1 MKRFTILLFLV
12 LCTVFSLQAQNVT
25 LPYTQDF
32 AALSQGDMNSD
43 TGSPT
48 PVSAGALQGIA
59 SLTGAYQA
67 GGAIRL
73 GDVGN
78 VGGFTTQPVV
88 TSGAGYVKVSFKA
101 AAWIAATP
109 SPAQVVV
116 GYGSQTVTVNIPA
129 TAHVWPIVAND
140 MNTYNVQFQ
149 AEATH
154 SAVSITTVSATGNET
169 RIFLDN
175 LKIMFRT
182 GTPALLSEGF
192 EDTMFPPAG
201 WTALHIS
208 GEKEWKRST
217 DSSPIGT
224 ACAIVNYAYGGHH
237 NWLITPSMVPKAG
250 DSLTFKVKTPSYY
263 SNTRLYIRIS
273 TYSRDTSSFGP
284 PVKTLNTESTKLTTS
299 WKQYSIDL
307 SPYAG
312 SSIFVAFQVVD
323 ANGLNL
329 QLDDIHGPIISPI
342 GSCAAPNNISVKNT
356 TTTGADVSWSEE
368 GYASS
373 WVVEYSTQSTFAGA
387 TQQIVTG
394 TPSLSLSGLTPDT
407 KYYVRVKS
415 DCLLGEYSE
424 WSGVATFDTRC
435 LPLAGPIN
443 ILEKFDSLA
452 VKGIP
457 HCWSKITTD
466 KTYPSVVNSPGHGF
480 NGKVVLFGGSFHQ
493 YLIMQPVGVPL
504 NTLQLD
510 FLLSRAG
517 KSSGTFQVG
526 YMTDPNDS
534 NTFVAVTSFDDNTY
548 YKKKHKRIYFN
559 NVVDNGNNRYITFR
573 YGRVGT
579 ESFST
584 SSWYWIDSVSVK
596 VASSCRLE
604 NDTLKLVKVA
614 PDSAIIK
621 YKLPA
626 GYTSVEYVYG
636 VDSINDPATLTPTV
650 ATGGQ
655 IALGNL
661 SPETMYKLWIRI
673 GCSGGV
679 YSDWS
684 TEPITFKTP
693 CAYINTLD
701 EDFETVDKDKIPN
714 CWSRISTENNRP
726 GVVGKGLYEPI
737 FSRAIKFEGSFHQY
751 LVTPRFSVALNTLQ
765 LDFSLMREGESSGTF
780 QVGYMTD
787 PTDSNT
793 FVPVASFNDKGKR
806 FYKKMLRKRVF
817 FSSVVDNG
825 TNRYIAFR
833 YGRVDNEKFSTSWYY
848 WLDSVSVQTAPT
860 CQPPYNIENTF
871 VSKDSAV
878 IGYKRPVAALSAQ
891 YVFIEYDTI
900 TDPSTLTPIQNTGDT
915 IKLSGLGSNKTY
927 KLWLRSDCGAG
938 SVSDWADPII
948 FTTICESVTSIDEN
962 FDSIPTSALP
972 DCWSKI
978 IKGTSGYPYV
988 VNENIGHGG
997 NNKTI
1002 KFGSSYPQLLISPR
1016 IDVALNT
1023 LRLDFSL
1030 YKEGIKSG
1038 TFQVGYMTDPT
1049 DSTTFVPVTSFS
1061 DKSKFALKT
1070 MLKKSVFFKQVV
1082 DNGNNRYI
1090 AFRYG
1095 RVGNEEFSTSSYY
1108 WLDSVK
1114 LDTAP
1119 ACIPPY
1125 DLVNTFA
1132 SSDSAVIVY
1141 KKPIGTTA
1149 TRYVYAEE
1157 TSSDDPS
1164 TLTAHTVTSDTIKLS
1179 GLTPYTAYKIWMQ
1192 SSCGAGTD
1200 SEWSTPL
1207 IFNTECVAEDST
1219 LSEDFDKVPV
1229 GSIHECWS
1237 GIATSDYYLKVV
1249 DASAYPSSNR
1259 NSKSIQFTG
1268 TSPVY
1273 LISPRFSV
1281 PLNTRELNFSLNRYS
1296 SSSGIFRVG
1305 YMTDPTD
1312 KNTFV
1317 EVASF
1322 NDDNSNS
1329 YKKWL
1334 RKKVYFTDVD
1344 DNGTNRYIAFKFQGT
1359 SWSNYYYW
1367 LDSVEVSAAPTC
1379 MPPSQFK
1386 IDSISTDSV
1395 VITYKLRAAAT
1406 GYEYAYG
1413 DINETDPSNL
1423 TSIATGDTIKLGGL
1437 TPHTRYRLWAR
1448 TQCGAGTYSDWS
1460 FTSIAFT
1467 TRCEDVHAVNEDF
1480 EAVAKDSIPDCWSK
1494 KSSAYTTYPKV
1505 VTASAADGVTSK
1517 AMKFYGTHPQYLIL
1531 SKIDTALNRL
1541 QLRFDLNKESKD
1553 CGIFQV
1559 GYMTKPTDGSTFVPV
1574 ASFNDNVY
1582 KKMLPKVAYF
1592 DTVADSSKKRYIA
1605 FRYGAVGAVTQST
1618 SKAYWVDNV
1627 VLEPADSCMA
1637 PTSLMANVA
1646 KDSVRVTFEHRPSA
1660 TSWQYVLAK
1669 NVPLSTTP
1677 PDSITPTAIVSDN
1690 IVIKNIEPNQDY
1702 TVWVRTTS
1710 CTNDTSAW
1718 AVTFFTTKYC
1728 TASPNKVDG
1737 KGIVNV
1743 TYGMYNI
1750 VDNTTAAEAGNY
1762 GDYTALSGDIV
1773 AGDSAY
1779 VSITLATEKSYNTRV
1794 YVDWNQDYD
1803 FEGTNEFVY
1812 NGTTGSNKTET
1823 LLASFLVPSYVRA
1836 GNYRMRIVSTPDTP
1850 DPCFSGSKG
1859 AVEDYTLTFGTVPT
1873 CRPTEAKSISA
1884 NNITSNSA
1892 TISWKPKGSGTS
1904 WEVIVS
1910 PDPLTATQLKNYT
1923 QAATVTD
1930 SSYNATGLMANKNY
1944 YVYVRSVCSATDK
1957 SYWTW
1962 WRPFEFM
1969 TKPSVVSTPY
1979 YQDFTNVDL
1988 TELFVF
1994 PGKKVRKNKWCL
2006 GSGIGNGGNSMYIS
2020 KDGVSAEY
2028 GTGESN
2034 TLSYITIDFDSS
2046 PKFEIHF
2053 DWVGKGE
2060 SSYDFM
2066 RVYVVPD
2073 TLTLPTT
2080 WKNSEKR
2087 WIKDSVVALQ
2097 LGDKFNGKTEWTTFS
2112 DTLPSS
2118 YAGTRRKLV
2127 FMWFNDGVIAGSPT
2141 MAVDNIYVGGY
2152 ECKSPSRLVVD
2163 TVTRDSA
2170 QIRWSK
2176 GSTETSWIVEYKKLD
2191 DNTWVRDTVND
2202 TTYSLNHLESYTEYK
2217 IRIRGICSGG
2227 SGHTGFLLG
2236 SLHTICG
2243 DKAIGNGVFYNFDDA
2258 IGSIPACW
2266 TKTTPF
2272 TYKGLTFPLVGNYTD
2287 ASKDGVIL
2295 FSGRSTQIL
2304 ALQEYREN
2312 VKTLE
2317 LEFDLLRESTNCSGQ
2332 LEVGVMS
2339 DPNNANTFVPIHNLT
2354 SLIVLPDKY
2363 LQYTRVSMDT
2373 ALAEGKH
2380 YIAFRQVVNSPTNDT
2395 AMYGIDNLDI
2405 HPIPMCK
2412 KPNYNDIRVTL
2423 NEYTPTVADVSWI
2436 PGHYENTWEVQ
2447 YRDIDSTEWKSVIV
2461 TQTSMCILQR
2471 LTPQTT
2477 YEVRLRSICTPDTSK
2492 WTRTYRFTTLCDV
2505 YTLPYTEDFKN
2516 MSFVNSCWSRYY
2528 GLASAAFSG
2537 QKPKAVAY
2545 GWEIEEKY
2553 SLDTAHIKLNIYG
2566 TSRKHWAV
2574 SPLIKL
2580 NENSM
2585 LQFDLS
2591 LTGYNSSDTATGT
2604 RADDQFMVIVST
2616 DGGNTWLKS
2625 NATIWNNSN
2634 TDPGNYVFNN
2644 IRMAGEKVSIDLSM
2658 YADSTVRI
2666 AFYGESTVDQN
2677 GDNDLHIDNIRVF
2690 ERVIVPPTVNTLPAS
2705 NIGNNTAT
2713 LNKDVTPGDIV
2724 ISKEGFYYK
2733 PAGQGAI
2740 WTPVESDDDAFVVS
2754 GLIRGTVYKYIAY
2767 ATLENN
2773 VTFYGDTVE
2782 FTTTGI
2788 PPVHPTVN
2796 TLAATNI
2803 SQNSATM
2810 NKSVTSD
2817 PSEPVTEQG
2826 WKWRKVGEPNWI
2838 VSMNGNLTSLE
2849 HNTQYEFFAFAK
2861 TALKNQEGYQGQ
2873 TLTFTTTSHTP
2884 PTVKTLAATA
2894 IGMYGASLRKLVTAG
2909 SEPIVEEGWEY
2920 KRVGE
2925 VVWTNTKNANIN
2937 NLAQDTEYEFYAY
2950 AVTNSYPMTKG
2961 ETLKF
2966 RTLKATSDLDAAD
2979 YGVNI
2984 YPNPAD
2990 NVVTLAVEGLSSEA
3004 EVTIVDMMGRKV
3016 GHYLIAQGSNS
3027 ITIDVSPLAEGT
3039 YAVRIVSDNATIVER
3054 LVIKKR

>member
-129 TAHVWPIVAND
+129 TTHVWPIVAND
-140 MNTYNVQFQ
+140 MNTYNVQFA

-192 EDTMFPPAG
+192 EDTTFPPAG
-201 WTALHIS
+201 WTSLNIS
-208 GEKEWKRST
+208 GTKKWERST
-217 DSSPIGT
+217 DSNPIGT
-224 ACAIVNYAYGGHH
+224 ACARVNYADPGHH
-237 NWLITPSMVPKAG
+237 NWLITPCMSPKIG
-250 DSLTFKVKTPSYY
+250 DSLTFKIKTTNYWSG
-263 SNTRLYIRIS
+263 TKIYIRIS
-273 TYSRDTSSFGP
+273 TSSKDTSSFGA
-284 PVKTLNTESTKLTTS
+284 PVKTLNTNSTKLTTS
-299 WKQYSIDL
+299 WVQYNIDL
-307 SPYAG
+307 SPYVG
-312 SSIFVAFQVVD
+312 SSVFVAFQVVD
-323 ANGLNL
+323 KYGLNVL
-329 QLDDIHGPIISPI
+329 LDDIHGPMISPI
-342 GSCAAPNNISVKNT
+342 GSCTAPNAMQVRNIN
-356 TTTGADVSWSEE
+356 TTGADISWSED

-387 TQQIVTG
+387 TQQLVTG
-394 TPSLSLSGLTPDT
+394 TPSLSLSGLMPDT

-424 WSGVATFDTRC
+424 WSGVTTFETRC

-443 ILEKFDSLA
+443 ILEKFDLLA
-452 VKGIP
+452 VEDIP

-466 KTYPSVVNSPGHGF
+466 NTYPSVVTSPGYGLNSKAIKF
-480 NGKVVLFGGSFHQ
+480 AGSFHQ
-493 YLIMQPVGVPL
+493 YLIMQPVGVAL

-510 FLLSRAG
+510 FLLVREG
-517 KSSGTFQVG
+517 ESSGTFQVG
-526 YMTDPNDS
+526 YMTDPTDS
-534 NTFVAVTSFDDNTY
+534 NTFVAVASFNDDT
-548 YKKKHKRIYFN
+548 YKKTLHKRVYFTD
-559 NVVDNGNNRYITFR
+559 VVDNGNNRYITFR
-573 YGRVGT
+573 YGRVGNET
-579 ESFST
+579 FAT
-584 SSWYWIDSVSVK
+584 NWFYWIDSVSVK
-596 VASSCRLE
+596 TAPSCRLE
-604 NDTLKLVKVA
+604 KDTLELAKIT

-636 VDSINDPATLTPTV
+636 VDSINDPATLTPTI

-655 IALGNL
+655 IAVGNL
-661 SPETMYKLWIRI
+661 SPETMYKLWIRV

-684 TEPITFKTP
+684 AEPITFKTP

-701 EDFETVDKDKIPN
+701 ENFDSLEVGSLPH
-714 CWSRISTENNRP
+714 CWSKISTSYSYPKITERSP
-726 GVVGKGLYEPI
+726 IDGLPTKSI
-737 FSRAIKFEGSFHQY
+737 PFGLSNPQY
-751 LVTPRFSVALNTLQ
+751 LVLPQFGVALNTLK
-765 LDFSLMREGESSGTF
+765 LDFSLRRFDKLSGTF

-793 FVPVASFNDKGKR
+793 FVAVASFNDNR
-806 FYKKMLRKRVF
+806 PSLYKKWLKK
-817 FSSVVDNG
+817 SVYFTSVADNNG

-833 YGRVDNEKFSTSWYY
+833 YGKVGNEDFSFYSYY
-848 WLDSVSVQTAPT
+848 FIDSISVQAAPT
-860 CQPPYNIENTF
+860 CQPPYNIANTF
-871 VSKDSAV
+871 VSTDSAV
-878 IGYKRPVAALSAQ
+878 IGYKRPTAALSTQ

-900 TDPSTLTPIQNTGDT
+900 TAPSTLTPIQNTGDT

-938 SVSDWADPII
+938 SVSDWADPIT
-948 FTTICESVTSIDEN
+948 FTTICNVVDSIDED
-962 FDSIPTSALP
+962 FDSIPTSTLP

-978 IKGTSGYPYV
+978 TNGTSKYPYV
-988 VNENIGHGG
+988 VSENIGYGED
-997 NNKTI
+997 NMTI
-1002 KFGSSYPQLLISPR
+1002 KFGSSYPQFLILPR
-1016 IDVALNT
+1016 IGVALNT

-1049 DSTTFVPVTSFS
+1049 DSTTFVPVASFS
-1061 DKSKFALKT
+1061 DKSMFAFKT

-1108 WLDSVK
+1108 WLDSIK
-1114 LDTAP
+1114 LQATAL
-1119 ACIPPY
+1119 ACVPPY
-1125 DLVNTFA
+1125 DLVNTYA
-1132 SSDSAVIVY
+1132 TTDSAVIVY

-1179 GLTPYTAYKIWMQ
+1179 GLTPNYTAYKIWMQ

-1207 IFNTECVAEDST
+1207 IFNTECGEYTT
-1219 LSEDFDKVPV
+1219 LSENFDRVPE
-1229 GSIHECWS
+1229 GSIHGCWS
-1237 GIATSDYYLKVV
+1237 KISTENSFPSVV
-1249 DASAYPSSNR
+1249 KADASAGLDSKAIKFSSSFN
-1259 NSKSIQFTG
+1259 Q
-1268 TSPVY
+1268 Y

-1281 PLNTRELNFSLNRYS
+1281 PLNTLELNFSLDREGEQ
-1296 SSSGIFRVG
+1296 SGVFRVG

-1322 NDDNSNS
+1322 NDDDEIF
-1329 YKKWL
+1329 YKKML

-1344 DNGTNRYIAFKFQGT
+1344 DNGTNRYIAFKYNPQST
-1359 SWSNYYYW
+1359 VWYYW
-1367 LDSVEVSAAPTC
+1367 LDSVEVVAAPTC

-1423 TSIATGDTIKLGGL
+1423 TPIATGDTIKLGGL

-1460 FTSIAFT
+1460 LTSIAFT
-1467 TRCEDVHAVNEDF
+1467 TRCQDIHAVNEDF
-1480 EAVAKDSIPDCWSK
+1480 EAVAKDSIPECWSK
-1494 KSSAYTTYPKV
+1494 KSASYSYPSV
-1505 VTASAADGVTSK
+1505 VNASAADGVTSN
-1517 AMKFYGTHPQYLIL
+1517 AMKFYGVHPQYLIL

-1669 NVPLSTTP
+1669 NVPLATTP

-1718 AVTFFTTKYC
+1718 AVTIFTTKYC

-1750 VDNTTAAEAGNY
+1750 VDNTTDAEAGNY

-1779 VSITLATEKSYNTRV
+1779 VSITLSTEKSYKTRV

-1803 FEGTNEFVY
+1803 FEGTGEFVY
-1812 NGTTGSNKTET
+1812 NGTTGSGKTET

-1873 CRPTEAKSISA
+1873 CRPTEAKNISA
-1884 NNITSNSA
+1884 SNITSNSA
-1892 TISWKPKGSGTS
+1892 DISWKPSGSGTS
-1904 WEVIVS
+1904 WEVILS

-1930 SSYNATGLMANKNY
+1930 SSYNATGLMANKDY

-1962 WRPFEFM
+1962 WRPLEFN
-1969 TKPSVVSTPY
+1969 TKPTIVSTPY
-1979 YQDFTNVDL
+1979 YQDFTNGNI
-1988 TELFVF
+1988 TELSVF
-1994 PGKKVRKNKWCL
+1994 PGKKARGNKWCI

-2020 KDGVSAEY
+2020 KNGVDAEY
-2028 GTGESN
+2028 ANIESH

-2060 SSYDFM
+2060 SSFDFM

-2080 WKNSEKR
+2080 WKRDKTR
-2087 WIKDSVVALQ
+2087 WITDSVALQ
-2097 LGDKFNGKTEWTTFS
+2097 LGNKFNDKTEWTTFS

-2127 FMWFNDGVIAGSPT
+2127 FMWFNDGGIAGSPT
-2141 MAVDNIYVGGY
+2141 MAVDNIYVTGY
-2152 ECKSPSRLVVD
+2152 DCNSPSRFVVD

-2170 QIRWSK
+2170 QISWSK
-2176 GSTETSWIVEYKKLD
+2176 GSTETSWIVEYKKFD

-2202 TTYSLNHLESYTEYK
+2202 TTYSLRQLESYTEYK

-2227 SGHTGFLLG
+2227 SGHTGLLLG
-2236 SLHTICG
+2236 SLRTLCG
-2243 DKAIGNGVFYNFDDA
+2243 DKAVGNGIVYNFDDA

-2266 TKTTPF
+2266 TRTTPF
-2272 TYKGLTFPLVGNYTD
+2272 TYKGLTFPLVGNYKD
-2287 ASKDGVIL
+2287 APKDGVIL

-2380 YIAFRQVVNSPTNDT
+2380 YIAFRQVVNSPTSDT
-2395 AMYGIDNLDI
+2395 LMYAIDNLDI

-2447 YRDIDSTEWKSVIV
+2447 YKDIDSTEWKSVIV

-2471 LTPQTT
+2471 LMPQTT

-2492 WTRTYRFTTLCDV
+2492 WTRTYKFTTMCDV
-2505 YTLPYTEDFKN
+2505 YTLPYTEDFKG
-2516 MSFVNSCWSRYY
+2516 MSFVNSCWSRYF

-2545 GWEIEEKY
+2545 GWVTEDKY

-2566 TSRKHWAV
+2566 TSCKYWAV

-2591 LTGYNSSDTATGT
+2591 LTRYDKSDTATGT
-2604 RADDQFMVIVST
+2604 RDDDQFMVIVST

-2625 NATIWNNSN
+2625 HATIWNNSN
-2634 TDPGNYVFNN
+2634 TDPGKYVFNN
-2644 IRMAGEKVSIDLSM
+2644 IRRSGEKVSIDLSM

-2666 AFYGESTVDQN
+2666 AFYGESTSSVSN

-2690 ERVIVPPTVNTLPAS
+2690 ERIVAPPKVKTLTAS
-2705 NIGNNTAT
+2705 NIGENTAT
-2713 LNKDVTPGDIV
+2713 LNKDVTPGDIA

-2740 WTPVESDDDAFVVS
+2740 WTLVESDDDAFVVS

-2788 PPVHPTVN
+2788 PPVHPTVS

-2894 IGMYGASLRKLVTAG
+2894 IGMYGASLRKSVTAG

-2966 RTLKATSDLDAAD
+2966 RTLKATTDLDAAD

-3004 EVTIVDMMGRKV
+3004 EVTIIDMMGRKV

>member
-169 RIFLDN
+169 RIFLDD
-175 LKIMFRT
+175 LKLFHKA
-182 GTPALLSEGF
+182 GAPAILSEGF
-192 EDTMFPPAG
+192 EGTTFPPSG

-208 GEKEWKRST
+208 GTKKWERST
-217 DSSPIGT
+217 YNSPIGT
-224 ACAIVNYAYGGHH
+224 ACAKVSFENPRHH
-237 NWLITPSMVPKAG
+237 NWLITPSMAPKAG

-273 TYSRDTSSFGP
+273 TSSKDTSSFGA
-284 PVKTLNTESTKLTTS
+284 PVKTLSTASEIPTT
-299 WKQYSIDL
+299 WKKYSIDL
-307 SPYAG
+307 SSYAG
-312 SSIFVAFQVVD
+312 SSNVYVAFQVID
-323 ANGLNL
+323 NNGLSL
-329 QLDDIHGPIISPI
+329 LLDDIHGAMIF
-342 GSCAAPNNISVKNT
+342 PNSDCVVPYGLQIRNI
-356 TTTGADVSWSEE
+356 TTTGADISWSGD

-387 TQQIVTG
+387 TQQTVTG

-443 ILEKFDSLA
+443 ILEDFNSLNT
-452 VKGIP
+452 KEIP
-457 HCWSKITTD
+457 VCWSKITTD
-466 KTYPSVVNSPGHGF
+466 KTYPSVVTSPGYGLNSKAIKF
-480 NGKVVLFGGSFHQ
+480 ADSFHQ
-493 YLIMQPVGVPL
+493 YLIMQPVGVAL

-510 FLLSRAG
+510 FLLAREG

-534 NTFVAVTSFDDNTY
+534 NTFVAVASFNDKI
-548 YKKKHKRIYFN
+548 YKKLHKRVYFTD
-559 NVVDNGNNRYITFR
+559 VVDNGSNRYITFR
-573 YGRVGT
+573 YGRVGDET
-579 ESFST
+579 FAT
-584 SSWYWIDSVSVK
+584 NWYYWIDSVTVK
-596 VASSCRLE
+596 AAPSCRLE
-604 NDTLKLVKVA
+604 KDTLELVRVV

-636 VDSINDPATLTPTV
+636 VDSVNDPATLTTTI

-655 IALGNL
+655 IAVGNL
-661 SPETMYKLWIRI
+661 SPETMYKLWIRV
-673 GCSGGV
+673 GCSGGI

-684 TEPITFKTP
+684 AEPITFKTP

-701 EDFETVDKDKIPN
+701 ENFDSLEVGSLPH
-714 CWSRISTENNRP
+714 CWSKISTSYSYPKIKERSP
-726 GVVGKGLYEPI
+726 IDGLPTQSI
-737 FSRAIKFEGSFHQY
+737 PFGLSNPQY
-751 LVTPRFSVALNTLQ
+751 LVLPQFGVALNTLK
-765 LDFSLMREGESSGTF
+765 LDFSLRRFDKLSGTF

-793 FVPVASFNDKGKR
+793 FVAVASFNDNR
-806 FYKKMLRKRVF
+806 PNLYKKWLKK
-817 FSSVVDNG
+817 SVYFTSVADNNG

-833 YGRVDNEKFSTSWYY
+833 YGKVGNEDFSFYSYY
-848 WLDSVSVQTAPT
+848 FIDSISVQAAPT
-860 CQPPYNIENTF
+860 CQPPYNIANTF
-871 VSKDSAV
+871 VSTDSAV
-878 IGYKRPVAALSAQ
+878 IGYKRPATALSVQ

-900 TDPSTLTPIQNTGDT
+900 TAPSTLTPIQNTGDT

-938 SVSDWADPII
+938 SVSDWADPIT
-948 FTTICESVTSIDEN
+948 FTTICNVVDSIDED
-962 FDSIPTSALP
+962 FDSIPTSTLP

-978 IKGTSGYPYV
+978 TKKASGYPYV
-988 VNENIGHGG
+988 VSENIGYGEG
-997 NNKTI
+997 NMTI
-1002 KFGSSYPQLLISPR
+1002 KFGSSYPQFLISPR
-1016 IDVALNT
+1016 IGVALNT
-1023 LRLDFSL
+1023 LKLDFSL

-1049 DSTTFVPVTSFS
+1049 DSTTFVPVASFS
-1061 DKSKFALKT
+1061 DKSMFALKT

-1114 LDTAP
+1114 LQATAL
-1119 ACIPPY
+1119 ACVPPY
-1125 DLVNTFA
+1125 DLVNTYA
-1132 SSDSAVIVY
+1132 TTDSAVIVY

-1179 GLTPYTAYKIWMQ
+1179 GLTPNYTSYKIWMQ

-1207 IFNTECVAEDST
+1207 IFNTECGEYTT
-1219 LSEDFDKVPV
+1219 LSENFDRVPE
-1229 GSIHECWS
+1229 GSIHGCWS
-1237 GIATSDYYLKVV
+1237 KISTENSFPSVV
-1249 DASAYPSSNR
+1249 KADASAGLDSKAIKFSSSFN
-1259 NSKSIQFTG
+1259 Q
-1268 TSPVY
+1268 Y

-1281 PLNTRELNFSLNRYS
+1281 PLNTLELNFSLDREGEE
-1296 SSSGIFRVG
+1296 SGIFRVG

-1322 NDDNSNS
+1322 NDDDEIF
-1329 YKKWL
+1329 YKKML

-1344 DNGTNRYIAFKFQGT
+1344 DNGTNRYIAFKYNPQST
-1359 SWSNYYYW
+1359 VWYYW
-1367 LDSVEVSAAPTC
+1367 LDSVEVVAAPTC

-1423 TSIATGDTIKLGGL
+1423 TPIATGDTIKLGGL

-1460 FTSIAFT
+1460 LTSIAFT
-1467 TRCEDVHAVNEDF
+1467 TRCQDIHAVNEDF
-1480 EAVAKDSIPDCWSK
+1480 EAVAKDSIPECWSK
-1494 KSSAYTTYPKV
+1494 KSASYSYPSV
-1505 VTASAADGVTSK
+1505 VNASAADGVTSK
-1517 AMKFYGTHPQYLIL
+1517 AMKFYGVHPQYLIL

-1646 KDSVRVTFEHRPSA
+1646 KDSVKVAFEHRPSA

-1718 AVTFFTTKYC
+1718 AVTIFTTKYC

-1779 VSITLATEKSYNTRV
+1779 VSITLSTEKSYKTRV

-1803 FEGTNEFVY
+1803 FEGTGEFVY

-1873 CRPTEAKSISA
+1873 CRPTEAKSISVS
-1884 NNITSNSA
+1884 NITSNSA
-1892 TISWKPKGSGTS
+1892 DISWKPSGSGTS

-1923 QAATVTD
+1923 SAINVTD
-1930 SSYNATGLMANKNY
+1930 SSYNATGLRGNKDY

-1969 TKPSVVSTPY
+1969 TKPTVVSTPY

-1994 PGKKVRKNKWCL
+1994 PGKKVRENKWCL
-2006 GSGIGNGGNSMYIS
+2006 GSGISNGGNSMYIS
-2020 KDGVSAEY
+2020 KNGVDAEY
-2028 GTGESN
+2028 ANIVSR
-2034 TLSYITIDFDSS
+2034 TLSYITIDFDNS
-2046 PKFEIHF
+2046 PKFEIYF
-2053 DWVGKGE
+2053 DWIGKGE
-2060 SSYDFM
+2060 SSFDFM

-2127 FMWFNDGVIAGSPT
+2127 FMWFNDGGLAGSPT

-2152 ECKSPSRLVVD
+2152 ECKSPSRFVVD

-2170 QIRWSK
+2170 QISWSK

-2217 IRIRGICSGG
+2217 IRIRGICPGG
-2227 SGHTGFLLG
+2227 SGHTGLLLG
-2236 SLHTICG
+2236 SLRTLCG
-2243 DKAIGNGVFYNFDDA
+2243 DKAIGNGIVYNFDDA
-2258 IGSIPACW
+2258 IGSIPTCW
-2266 TKTTPF
+2266 TRTTPF

-2287 ASKDGVIL
+2287 APKDGVIL

-2380 YIAFRQVVNSPTNDT
+2380 YIAFRQVVNSPTSDT
-2395 AMYGIDNLDI
+2395 LKYGIDNLDI

-2436 PGHYENTWEVQ
+2436 PGGYENTWEVQ
-2447 YRDIDSTEWKSVIV
+2447 YKDVDSTEWKSVIV

-2471 LTPQTT
+2471 LMPQTT

-2505 YTLPYTEDFKN
+2505 YTLPYTENFKG
-2516 MSFVNSCWSRYY
+2516 MSFKNSCWSRYE

-2537 QKPKAVAY
+2537 QKPKAIAS
-2545 GWEIEEKY
+2545 GWIPTTTN
-2553 SLDTAHIKLNIYG
+2553 SLDTAHIKVNIWG
-2566 TSRKHWAV
+2566 TSCKYWAV

-2585 LQFDLS
+2585 LQFDMS
-2591 LTGYNSSDTATGT
+2591 LTRYGSSDTATGT
-2604 RADDQFMVIVST
+2604 RDDDQFMVIVST

-2634 TDPGNYVFNN
+2634 TDPGKYVYNN
-2644 IRMAGEKVSIDLSM
+2644 IRRSGEKVSIDLSM

-2666 AFYGESTVDQN
+2666 AFYGESTSNVSN
-2677 GDNDLHIDNIRVF
+2677 GDNDLHIDNIRIF
-2690 ERVIVPPTVNTLPAS
+2690 ERVIVPPKVKTLTAS
-2705 NIGNNTAT
+2705 NIGENTAT

-2740 WTPVESDDDAFVVS
+2740 WTLVESDDDAFVVS

-2788 PPVHPTVN
+2788 PPVHPTVS

-2873 TLTFTTTSHTP
+2873 TLTFTTTSHIP

-2894 IGMYGASLRKLVTAG
+2894 IGMYGASLRKSVTAG

-3004 EVTIVDMMGRKV
+3004 EVTIIDMMGRKV

>member
-88 TSGAGYVKVSFKA
+88 TSGVGYVKVSFKA

-140 MNTYNVQFQ
+140 MNMYNVQFQ

-175 LKIMFRT
+175 LKIMHL
-182 GTPALLSEGF
+182 GTIIRLSEGF
-192 EDTMFPPAG
+192 EDTTFPPKG
-201 WTALHIS
+201 WTTLNVS
-208 GEKEWKRST
+208 GSKKWKRST
-217 DSSPIGT
+217 DNTPIGT
-224 ACAIVNYAYGGHH
+224 ACARVDYENPGHH
-237 NWLITPSMVPKAG
+237 NWLITPSMTPKAG
-250 DSLTFKVKTPSYY
+250 DSLTFKVKTPTQYES
-263 SNTRLYIRIS
+263 TKLYIRVS
-273 TYSRDTSSFGP
+273 TSSKDTSNFGA
-284 PVKTLNTESTKLTTS
+284 PVKTLNTDSTKITTS
-299 WKQYSIDL
+299 WKQHSIDL
-307 SPYAG
+307 SPYVG
-312 SSIFVAFQVVD
+312 STIFVAFQVVD
-323 ANGLNL
+323 KWGLHL
-329 QLDDIHGPIISPI
+329 LLDDIQGAGIEPEVDCTTPKNITVENII
-342 GSCAAPNNISVKNT
+342 
-356 TTTGADVSWSEE
+356 TTGADISWHEN

-373 WVVEYSTQSTFAGA
+373 WVVEYSTLSTFAGA
-387 TQQIVTG
+387 TSQTVTA
-394 TPSLSLSGLTPDT
+394 TPSLTLSGLTPDT

-424 WSGVATFDTRC
+424 WSDVATFKTRC
-435 LPLAGPIN
+435 LPIAAPIN
-443 ILEKFDSLA
+443 ILEDFNSLDI
-452 VKGIP
+452 KEIP
-457 HCWSKITTD
+457 GCWSKITTD
-466 KTYPSVVNSPGHGF
+466 NTYPSVVTSPGYGLNSKAIKF
-480 NGKVVLFGGSFHQ
+480 AGSFHQ
-493 YLIMQPVGVPL
+493 YLIMQQVGVPL

-510 FLLSRAG
+510 FLLVREG
-517 KSSGTFQVG
+517 ESSGTFQVG

-534 NTFVAVTSFDDNTY
+534 NTFVAVTSFNDDT
-548 YKKKHKRIYFN
+548 YKKKLHKRVYFTD
-559 NVVDNGNNRYITFR
+559 VVDNGSNRYITFR
-573 YGRVGT
+573 YGRVGDET
-579 ESFST
+579 FAT
-584 SSWYWIDSVSVK
+584 NWYYWIDSVSVK
-596 VASSCRLE
+596 AAPSCRLE
-604 NDTLKLVKVA
+604 KDTLELVRVA
-614 PDSAIIK
+614 PDSAIIQ

-636 VDSINDPATLTPTV
+636 VDSITDPTTLTPTV
-650 ATGGQ
+650 TMGGQ
-655 IALGNL
+655 IAIGNL
-661 SPETMYKLWIRI
+661 SPETMYKLWIRV
-673 GCSGGV
+673 GCSGGT
-679 YSDWS
+679 YSEWS
-684 TEPITFKTP
+684 SQPITFKTP

-701 EDFETVDKDKIPN
+701 EDFDALDAGSLPH
-714 CWSRISTENNRP
+714 CWSKISTSYSYP
-726 GVVGKGLYEPI
+726 KVVAPSSLYKLPTKGIQFGQSSP
-737 FSRAIKFEGSFHQY
+737 QY
-751 LVTPRFSVALNTLQ
+751 LALPRFGVALNTLQ
-765 LDFSLMREGESSGTF
+765 LDFSLNRYSESSGIF

-793 FVPVASFNDKGKR
+793 FVAVASFNDNSPNL
-806 FYKKMLRKRVF
+806 YKKWLKKRVYF
-817 FSSVVDNG
+817 TGVADNNG

-833 YGRVDNEKFSTSWYY
+833 YGKVGNESVSYSGYY
-848 WLDSVSVQTAPT
+848 FIDSVSVQTAPT

-878 IGYKRPVAALSAQ
+878 IGYKRPAAALSVQ
-891 YVFIEYDTI
+891 YVFIEHDTI

-938 SVSDWADPII
+938 SVSDWSDPIS
-948 FTTICESVTSIDEN
+948 FTTICEDITSIDEN
-962 FDSIPTSALP
+962 FDSIATSTLP
-972 DCWSKI
+972 DCWSRITK
-978 IKGTSGYPYV
+978 KASGYPYV
-988 VNENIGHGG
+988 VEENIGYGG
-997 NNKTI
+997 KNKTI
-1002 KFGSSYPQLLISPR
+1002 KFGSSYPQFVILPR
-1016 IDVALNT
+1016 IGVAINT

-1030 YKEGIKSG
+1030 YKKGIKSG

-1049 DSTTFVPVTSFS
+1049 DSTTFVPVASFS
-1061 DKSKFALKT
+1061 DKSMFAFQK

-1095 RVGNEEFSTSSYY
+1095 QVGDEEFSTSSYY

-1114 LDTAP
+1114 LQAAP
-1119 ACIPPY
+1119 MCIPPY
-1125 DLVNTFA
+1125 NLVNTFA
-1132 SSDSAVIVY
+1132 SGDSAVIAY
-1141 KKPIGTTA
+1141 KMPVGATA
-1149 TRYVYAEE
+1149 ARYVYAEAS
-1157 TSSDDPS
+1157 TTDDPS
-1164 TLTAHTVTSDTIKLS
+1164 TLTAHTATGDTIKLS
-1179 GLTPYTAYKIWMQ
+1179 GLTQYTAYKIWIQ

-1200 SEWSTPL
+1200 SEWSAPL
-1207 IFNTECVAEDST
+1207 IFNTECGEYT
-1219 LSEDFDKVPV
+1219 TISEDFDNIPE
-1229 GSIHECWS
+1229 GNIHGCWS
-1237 GIATSDYYLKVV
+1237 KISTDNS
-1249 DASAYPSSNR
+1249 YPSVVSAEPSAGVSTNAIKFSSSL
-1259 NSKSIQFTG
+1259 NQ
-1268 TSPVY
+1268 Y

-1281 PLNTRELNFSLNRYS
+1281 PLNTLELNFSLDREGGN
-1296 SSSGIFRVG
+1296 SGIFEVG
-1305 YMTDPTD
+1305 YMTNPTD

-1317 EVASF
+1317 SVASF
-1322 NDDNSNS
+1322 DDNV
-1329 YKKWL
+1329 YKKML

-1344 DNGTNRYIAFKFQGT
+1344 DNDTNRYIAFKYNPQST
-1359 SWSNYYYW
+1359 VWYYW
-1367 LDSVEVSAAPTC
+1367 LDSVEVVAAPTC

-1437 TPHTRYRLWAR
+1437 TPHTSYRLWAR

-1460 FTSIAFT
+1460 FTSITFT
-1467 TRCEDVHAVNEDF
+1467 TRCQDIHSVNEDF
-1480 EAVAKDSIPDCWSK
+1480 EAVAKDSIPECWSK
-1494 KSSAYTTYPKV
+1494 KSASYSYPSV
-1505 VTASAADGVTSK
+1505 VNASAADGVTSK
-1517 AMKFYGTHPQYLIL
+1517 AMKFYSSHPQYLVL
-1531 SKIDTALNRL
+1531 SKIDTALNRF

-1582 KKMLPKVAYF
+1582 KKMLPKVVYF
-1592 DTVADSSKKRYIA
+1592 DTVADSNKKRYIA
-1605 FRYGAVGAVTQST
+1605 FRYGAVGTVSQST
-1618 SKAYWVDNV
+1618 SKAYWIDNV
-1627 VLEPADSCMA
+1627 VLEPADSCLA
-1637 PTSLMANVA
+1637 PTSLIANVA

-1677 PDSITPTAIVSDN
+1677 PDSIAPTAIVSNN
-1690 IVIKNIEPNQDY
+1690 IVIKNIEPDQDY
-1702 TVWVRTTS
+1702 TIWVRTTS
-1710 CTNDTSAW
+1710 CTNDTSDW
-1718 AVTFFTTKYC
+1718 AVTTFSTKYC
-1728 TASPNKVDG
+1728 SALPDAVDE

-1743 TYGMYNI
+1743 TYGMYDI
-1750 VDNTTAAEAGNY
+1750 VDNTTEAEAGNY

-1779 VSITLATEKSYNTRV
+1779 VSITLSTEKSYKTRV

-1803 FEGTNEFVY
+1803 FEGTGEFVY
-1812 NGTTGSNKTET
+1812 EGTTGSNKTET

-1836 GNYRMRIVSTPDTP
+1836 GNYRMRIVSTSGYPN
-1850 DPCFSGSKG
+1850 PCFSGSKG
-1859 AVEDYTLTFGTVPT
+1859 AVEDYTLTFGTMPT
-1873 CRPTEAKSISA
+1873 CRPTETKSISVS
-1884 NNITSNSA
+1884 NITSNSA
-1892 TISWKPKGSGTS
+1892 NISWRRSGLGTS
-1904 WEVIVS
+1904 WDVIVS
-1910 PDPLTATQLKNYT
+1910 PDELTATQLKNYT
-1923 QAATVTD
+1923 SAINVTD
-1930 SSYNATGLMANKNY
+1930 SSYNATGLMGNKDY
-1944 YVYVRSVCSATDK
+1944 YVYVRPVCSATDK

-1962 WRPFEFM
+1962 WRPVEFK
-1969 TKPSVVSTPY
+1969 TKPTIVSTPY
-1979 YQDFTNVDL
+1979 YQDFTNSNV
-1988 TELFVF
+1988 TELSIF
-1994 PGKKVRKNKWCL
+1994 PDKKVRGNKWCI

-2028 GTGESN
+2028 GYGESH

-2046 PKFEIHF
+2046 PKFEVQF
-2053 DWVGKGE
+2053 DWIGKGE
-2060 SSYDFM
+2060 TLYGTVYDFM

-2080 WKNSEKR
+2080 WKRTDTR
-2087 WIKDSVVALQ
+2087 WIKDSLALQ

-2127 FMWFNDGVIAGSPT
+2127 FMWINDASGTGSPT
-2141 MAVDNIYVGGY
+2141 MAVDNIYVAGY
-2152 ECKSPSRLVVD
+2152 ECQSPSRFVVD
-2163 TVTRDSA
+2163 TVTKDSA
-2170 QIRWSK
+2170 QISWSK

-2202 TTYSLNHLESYTEYK
+2202 TTYSLRQLESYTEYN

-2227 SGHTGFLLG
+2227 SGHTGLLLG
-2236 SLHTICG
+2236 SLHTLCS
-2243 DKAIGNGVFYNFDDA
+2243 DKAIGNGIVYNFDDA
-2258 IGSIPACW
+2258 IGNIPTCW
-2266 TKTTPF
+2266 TMTTPF
-2272 TYKGLTFPLVGNYTD
+2272 VHKGRTFPLVGTFTG
-2287 ASKDGVIL
+2287 APKDGVLL
-2295 FSGRSTQIL
+2295 FGGRSTQII
-2304 ALQEYREN
+2304 ATQEYTEDIN
-2312 VKTLE
+2312 TLE
-2317 LEFDLLRESTNCSGQ
+2317 LEFDLWRESTGNSGQ

-2339 DPNNANTFVPIHNLT
+2339 NPNDASTFIPVHNLT
-2354 SLIVLPDKY
+2354 SLIVVPDKY

-2373 ALAEGKH
+2373 VIAAGKH
-2380 YIAFRQVVNSPTNDT
+2380 YIAFRQVIDNPTNDT
-2395 AMYGIDNLDI
+2395 LMYGIDNLDI

-2412 KPNYNDIRVTL
+2412 KPNFNDISVTI
-2423 NEYTPTVADVSWI
+2423 NEYTPTTADISWI
-2436 PGHYENTWEVQ
+2436 PGGYENSWEVQ
-2447 YRDIDSTEWKSVIV
+2447 YKDVDSTEWNSVIV
-2461 TQTSMCILQR
+2461 TQTSMCVLQR
-2471 LTPQTT
+2471 LKPETT

-2492 WTRTYRFTTLCDV
+2492 WTLTYYFSTLCDV
-2505 YTLPYTEDFKN
+2505 YTLPYTETFRD
-2516 MSFVNSCWSRYY
+2516 MSKFPNKCWSKYT
-2528 GLASAAFSG
+2528 GLASDVFGGQRPQTTSSG
-2537 QKPKAVAY
+2537 WMLKNDD
-2545 GWEIEEKY
+2545 
-2553 SLDTAHIKLNIYG
+2553 SLDTAHLRLNIYG
-2566 TSRKHWAV
+2566 TGCKYWAV

-2580 NENSM
+2580 KDNSM

-2591 LTGYNSSDTATGT
+2591 LTGYNNSDTAIGT

-2616 DGGNTWLKS
+2616 DGGNTWLKA
-2625 NATIWNNSN
+2625 NATIWNNDN
-2634 TDPGNYVFNN
+2634 ANPGNYIFNN
-2644 IRMAGEKVSIDLSM
+2644 IRRSGEKVSIDLSM
-2658 YADSTVRI
+2658 YADNIVRI

-2677 GDNDLHIDNIRVF
+2677 GDNDLHIDNIRIF

-2713 LNKDVTPGDIV
+2713 LNKDVTPGDIA
-2724 ISKEGFYYK
+2724 ISKEGFYYR
-2733 PAGQGAI
+2733 ATSQGAT
-2740 WTPVESDDDAFVVS
+2740 WTMVESDDDAFVVN
-2754 GLIRGTVYKYIAY
+2754 GLIQGTTYEYYAY
-2767 ATLENN
+2767 VTLENN
-2773 VTFYGDTVE
+2773 VNFYGNTVE
-2782 FTTTGI
+2782 FTTTGT

-2803 SQNSATM
+2803 TQNSATL
-2810 NKSVTSD
+2810 NKSVVAD
-2817 PSEPVTEQG
+2817 PSEPVTQEG

-2838 VSMNGNLTSLE
+2838 ISMNGNLTSLE

-2861 TALKNQEGYQGQ
+2861 TALNQEGYQGQ
-2873 TLTFTTTSHTP
+2873 TLTFTTASHTP
-2884 PTVKTLAATA
+2884 PTVQTLGAMA
-2894 IGMYGASLRKLVTAG
+2894 IGMYAATLRKAVTAG
-2909 SEPIVEEGWEY
+2909 SEPIIEEGWEY
-2920 KRVGE
+2920 RRVGE
-2925 VVWTNTKNANIN
+2925 VVWTKTQNANIN
-2937 NLAQDTEYEFYAY
+2937 NLAQDAEYEFYAY

-2966 RTLKATSDLDAAD
+2966 RTLKATTDLDAAD

>member
-175 LKIMFRT
+175 LKIMHSATAPR
-182 GTPALLSEGF
+182 LSEGF
-192 EDTMFPPAG
+192 EGTTFPPKG

-208 GEKEWKRST
+208 GTKEWKRST
-217 DSSPIGT
+217 DNNPIGT
-224 ACAIVNYAYGGHH
+224 ACARVDYENPGHE

-250 DSLTFKVKTPSYY
+250 DSLTFKVKTPTQYES
-263 SNTRLYIRIS
+263 TKLYIRVS
-273 TYSRDTSSFGP
+273 TSSKDTSNFGA
-284 PVKTLNTESTKLTTS
+284 PVKTLNTDSTKITTS

-312 SSIFVAFQVVD
+312 RTIFVAFQVVD
-323 ANGLNL
+323 KWGLHL
-329 QLDDIHGPIISPI
+329 LLDDIQGAGIEPEVDCIAPKNVRI
-342 GSCAAPNNISVKNT
+342 GNIV
-356 TTTGADVSWSEE
+356 TTGGADISWSGD

-373 WVVEYSTQSTFAGA
+373 WVVEYSTLSTFAGA
-387 TQQIVTG
+387 TQQTVTG

-407 KYYVRVKS
+407 KYYVRIKS

-424 WSGVATFDTRC
+424 WSEVATFKTRC

-443 ILEKFDSLA
+443 ILEDFNSLDT
-452 VKGIP
+452 KEIP
-457 HCWSKITTD
+457 GCWSKITTD
-466 KTYPSVVNSPGHGF
+466 NTYPSVVTSPGYGLNSKAIKF
-480 NGKVVLFGGSFHQ
+480 TGSFHQ
-493 YLIMQPVGVPL
+493 YLIMQPVGVAL

-510 FLLSRAG
+510 FLLVREG
-517 KSSGTFQVG
+517 ESSGTFQVG

-534 NTFVAVTSFDDNTY
+534 NTFVAVASFNDDT
-548 YKKKHKRIYFN
+548 YKKTLHKRVYFTD
-559 NVVDNGNNRYITFR
+559 VVDNGNNRYITFR
-573 YGRVGT
+573 YGRVGNET
-579 ESFST
+579 FAT
-584 SSWYWIDSVSVK
+584 NWFYWIDSVSVK
-596 VASSCRLE
+596 TAPSCRLE
-604 NDTLKLVKVA
+604 KDTLELAKIT

-636 VDSINDPATLTPTV
+636 VDSINTPATLTPTV

-655 IALGNL
+655 IAIGNL
-661 SPETMYKLWIRI
+661 SPETKYKVWIRI
-673 GCSGGV
+673 GCSGGT
-679 YSDWS
+679 YSEWS
-684 TEPITFKTP
+684 LQPIIFKTP

-701 EDFETVDKDKIPN
+701 EDFDALEVGSIPH
-714 CWSRISTENNRP
+714 CWSKISSSYSYP
-726 GVVGKGLYEPI
+726 KVVAPSSLYKLPTKGIQFGQSSP
-737 FSRAIKFEGSFHQY
+737 QY
-751 LVTPRFSVALNTLQ
+751 LALPRFGVALNTLQ
-765 LDFSLMREGESSGTF
+765 LDFSLNRYSESSGIF

-793 FVPVASFNDKGKR
+793 FVPVASFNDKGQT
-806 FYKKMLRKRVF
+806 FYKKMLRKRVYF
-817 FSSVVDNG
+817 TCVADNG

-833 YGRVDNEKFSTSWYY
+833 YGKVGNESVSYY
-848 WLDSVSVQTAPT
+848 GYYFIDSVSVQTAPT

-878 IGYKRPVAALSAQ
+878 IGYKRPATALSVQ

-900 TDPSTLTPIQNTGDT
+900 TAPSTLTPIQNTGDT

-962 FDSIPTSALP
+962 FDSIATSTLP
-972 DCWSKI
+972 DCWSRITK
-978 IKGTSGYPYV
+978 KASGYPYV
-988 VNENIGHGG
+988 VKENIGYGG

-1002 KFGSSYPQLLISPR
+1002 KFGSSYPQFVISPR
-1016 IDVALNT
+1016 IGVALNT

-1049 DSTTFVPVTSFS
+1049 DSTTFVPVASFS
-1061 DKSKFALKT
+1061 DKSIFAFQT

-1114 LDTAP
+1114 LQPAP

-1132 SSDSAVIVY
+1132 STDSAVIAY
-1141 KKPIGTTA
+1141 KMPVGATA
-1149 TRYVYAEE
+1149 ARYVYAEE
-1157 TSSDDPS
+1157 SATDDPS
-1164 TLTAHTVTSDTIKLS
+1164 TLTTHTATGDTIKLS
-1179 GLTPYTAYKIWMQ
+1179 GLANYTVYNIWMQ

-1200 SEWSTPL
+1200 SEWSAPL
-1207 IFNTECVAEDST
+1207 IFNTECGEYTT
-1219 LSEDFDKVPV
+1219 LSENFDRIPE
-1229 GSIHECWS
+1229 GSIHGCWS
-1237 GIATSDYYLKVV
+1237 KISTENSFPSVV
-1249 DASAYPSSNR
+1249 NADASAGLDSKAIKFSSSFN
-1259 NSKSIQFTG
+1259 Q
-1268 TSPVY
+1268 Y

-1281 PLNTRELNFSLNRYS
+1281 PLNTLELNFSLDREGGN
-1296 SSSGIFRVG
+1296 SGIFEVG

-1317 EVASF
+1317 SVASF
-1322 NDDNSNS
+1322 DDNE
-1329 YKKWL
+1329 YKKML
-1334 RKKVYFTDVD
+1334 RKKVYFIDVD
-1344 DNGTNRYIAFKFQGT
+1344 DNGTNRYIAFKYNPQST
-1359 SWSNYYYW
+1359 VWYYW
-1367 LDSVEVSAAPTC
+1367 LDSVEVVAAPTC

-1460 FTSIAFT
+1460 LTSIAFT
-1467 TRCEDVHAVNEDF
+1467 TRCQDIHAVNEDF

-1494 KSSAYTTYPKV
+1494 KSASYSYPSV
-1505 VTASAADGVTSK
+1505 VNASAADGVMSK
-1517 AMKFYGTHPQYLIL
+1517 AMKFYSSHPQYLVL

-1553 CGIFQV
+1553 CGVFQV

-1605 FRYGAVGAVTQST
+1605 FRYGAVGAVSQST

-1646 KDSVRVTFEHRPSA
+1646 KDSVKVAFEHRPSA

-1718 AVTFFTTKYC
+1718 AVTIFTTKYC

-1779 VSITLATEKSYNTRV
+1779 VSITLSTEKSYKTRV

-1803 FEGTNEFVY
+1803 FEGTGEFVY

-1873 CRPTEAKSISA
+1873 CRPTEAKSISVS
-1884 NNITSNSA
+1884 NITSNSA
-1892 TISWKPKGSGTS
+1892 DISWKPKGSGTS

-1923 QAATVTD
+1923 QSATVTD
-1930 SSYNATGLMANKNY
+1930 SSYNATGLMANKDY

-1962 WRPFEFM
+1962 WRPIEFN
-1969 TKPSVVSTPY
+1969 TKPTVVSTPY
-1979 YQDFTNVDL
+1979 YQDFTNGNI
-1988 TELFVF
+1988 TELSVF
-1994 PGKKVRKNKWCL
+1994 PGKKASGNKWCI

-2020 KDGVSAEY
+2020 KDGVAAEY
-2028 GTGESN
+2028 ANIESH

-2053 DWVGKGE
+2053 DWIGKGE
-2060 SSYDFM
+2060 DSYDFM

-2080 WKNSEKR
+2080 WQRDKTR
-2087 WIKDSVVALQ
+2087 WITDSVALQ
-2097 LGDKFNGKTEWTTFS
+2097 LGDKFNGKTEWTTFF

-2127 FMWFNDGVIAGSPT
+2127 FMWFNDGGLAGSPT

-2152 ECKSPSRLVVD
+2152 ECKSPSRFVVD

-2170 QIRWSK
+2170 QISWSR

-2202 TTYSLNHLESYTEYK
+2202 TTYSLNHLESYTQYK
-2217 IRIRGICSGG
+2217 IRIRGICPGG
-2227 SGHTGFLLG
+2227 SGHTGLLLG
-2236 SLHTICG
+2236 SLHTLCG

-2258 IGSIPACW
+2258 IGSIPTCW
-2266 TKTTPF
+2266 TRTTPF

-2287 ASKDGVIL
+2287 APKDGVIL

-2354 SLIVLPDKY
+2354 SLIVVPDKY

-2380 YIAFRQVVNSPTNDT
+2380 YIAFRQVVNSPTSDT
-2395 AMYGIDNLDI
+2395 LKYGIDNLDI

-2412 KPNYNDIRVTL
+2412 KPNYNDIKVTL

-2436 PGHYENTWEVQ
+2436 PGGYENTWEVQ
-2447 YRDIDSTEWKSVIV
+2447 YKDVDSTEWKSVIV

-2471 LTPQTT
+2471 LMPQTT

-2505 YTLPYTEDFKN
+2505 YTLPYTENFKG
-2516 MSFVNSCWSRYY
+2516 MSFKNSCWSRYE

-2545 GWEIEEKY
+2545 GWVTEDKY

-2566 TSRKHWAV
+2566 TSCKYWAV

-2585 LQFDLS
+2585 LQFDMS
-2591 LTGYNSSDTATGT
+2591 LTRYGSSDTATGT
-2604 RADDQFMVIVST
+2604 RDDDQFMVIVST

-2634 TDPGNYVFNN
+2634 TDPGKYVYNN
-2644 IRMAGEKVSIDLSM
+2644 IRRSGEKVSIDLSM

-2666 AFYGESTVDQN
+2666 AFYGESTSNVSN
-2677 GDNDLHIDNIRVF
+2677 GDNDLHIDNIRIF
-2690 ERVIVPPTVNTLPAS
+2690 ERVIVPPRVKTLTAS
-2705 NIGNNTAT
+2705 NIGENTAT

-2740 WTPVESDDDAFVVS
+2740 WTLVESDDDAFVVS

-2788 PPVHPTVN
+2788 PPVHPTVS

-2894 IGMYGASLRKLVTAG
+2894 IGMYGASLRKSVTAG

-2966 RTLKATSDLDAAD
+2966 RTLKATADLDAAD

-3004 EVTIVDMMGRKV
+3004 EVTIIDMMGRKV